1 MDKRKLHISALAGV
15 LALTLML
22 SLLVGFLPMSAKAAT
37 SSELKV
43 QLDALQAQ
51 NAAIGAQLAELRNQL
66 SENNSEIEKMVAE
79 KNIIDQEIFLLY
91 QQINNINNQ
100 IATYSMLIADKQEE
114 LAAAQAKYDELWNK
128 NRERIQAME
137 EEGEISYWSVLFQA
151 NSFADLLDRF
161 NMVQEIAASDRRRLK
176 ELNEAAQA
184 VKDVKTL
191 LEEEKNALEQT
202 KESLNITQAELE
214 VKREDADQL
223 LKDLVNK
230 GMEYETLVAQSEVA
244 RAQLMTSIANTQVQY
259 NNAIYQEWLATSVPA
274 TTLPL
279 PPSQTEATK
288 ATDPTTA
295 TDPTQETQPGESSKP
310 DEGSDS
316 ADEGWK
322 TPIDYVQNTSP
333 FGDRDAPTAGAS
345 SNHQGVDLAAP
356 LNTPIYA
363 ARSGTVS
370 IATYSN
376 SAGYYVQI
384 DHGDGYKSI
393 YMHMTYFV
401 VSAGQTVSQGQ
412 VIGYCGSTGISTGSH
427 LHFGISQNGVYQNP
441 NQYIPV

>member
-1 MDKRKLHISALAGV
+1 MDKRKVYASVLAGALV
-15 LALTLML
+15 LALLL
-22 SLLVGFLPMSAKAAT
+22 SLVAGFIPTAHAAT

-43 QLDALQAQ
+43 QLNALQAQ

-66 SENNSEIEKMVAE
+66 SENSNEIEKMVAE

-114 LAAAQAKYDELWNK
+114 LLAAQSKYDELWEK

-137 EEGEISYWSVLFQA
+137 EEGEVTYWSVLFQA
-151 NSFADLLDRF
+151 NSFSDLLDRL

-176 ELNEAAQA
+176 ELNEAAQV
-184 VKDVKTL
+184 VKEMKVL
-191 LEEEKNALEQT
+191 LEEEKYALEET
-202 KESLNITQAELE
+202 KESLNETQAELE

-223 LKDLVNK
+223 LKDLVAK
-230 GMEYETLVAQSEVA
+230 GMEYETLVAQSEQA
-244 RAQLMTSIANTQVQY
+244 QAQLMISIANTQVQY
-259 NNAIYQEWLATSVPA
+259 NNALYQEWLATSVPA
-274 TTLPL
+274 TTKPL
-279 PPSQTEATK
+279 PPSQTEAT
-288 ATDPTTA
+288 TA
-295 TDPTQETQPGESSKP
+295 TDPTKENQSGGNTDSNNGSS
-310 DEGSDS
+310 ST
-316 ADEGWK
+316 DEGWRV
-322 TPIDYVQNTSP
+322 PIDYVQNTSP

-363 ARSGTVS
+363 ARSGTVT

-384 DHGDGYKSI
+384 DHGGGTKSI
-393 YMHMTYFV
+393 YMHMTYFT
-401 VSAGQTVSQGQ
+401 VSAGQKVSQGQ
-412 VIGYCGSTGISTGSH
+412 IIGYCGSTGISTGSH

>member
-1 MDKRKLHISALAGV
+1 MDKRKLCASVLAGALV
-15 LALTLML
+15 LALLL
-22 SLLVGFLPMSAKAAT
+22 SLVAGFIPTVHAAT

-43 QLDALQAQ
+43 QLDALKSQKAG
-51 NAAIGAQLAELRNQL
+51 IDAQLAELRNQI
-66 SENNSEIEKMVAE
+66 SENSSEIGKMVAE

-114 LAAAQAKYDELWNK
+114 LQAAQAKYNDLWEK

-137 EEGEISYWSVLFQA
+137 EEGEVTYWSVLFQA
-151 NSFADLLDRF
+151 NSFSDLLDRL
-161 NMVQEIAASDRRRLK
+161 NMVQEIAAADRRRLK
-176 ELNEAAQA
+176 ELNEAAQV
-184 VKDVKTL
+184 VKDTKAL
-191 LEEEKNALEQT
+191 LEEEKGALELT
-202 KESLNITQAELE
+202 KVSLNETQAELE
-214 VKREDADQL
+214 VKRADADQL
-223 LKDLVNK
+223 LKDLVAR
-230 GMEYETLVAQSEVA
+230 GMEYEELVAQSEIA

-274 TTLPL
+274 TTKPL
-279 PPSQTEATK
+279 PPSQTDAT
-288 ATDPTTA
+288 TDSNK
-295 TDPTQETQPGESSKP
+295 ETQSGSNTESN
-310 DEGSDS
+310 GSAS
-316 ADEGWK
+316 TDEGWK
-322 TPIDYVQNTSP
+322 VPIDYVQNTSP

-356 LNTPIYA
+356 VNTPIYA
-363 ARSGTVS
+363 ARSGTVT
-370 IATYSN
+370 IATYSS

-393 YMHMTYFV
+393 YMHMSYFV
-401 VSAGQTVSQGQ
+401 VSAGQKVSQGQ
-412 VIGYCGSTGISTGSH
+412 IIGYCGSTGISTGSH

>member
-1 MDKRKLHISALAGV
+1 MDKRKLCASVFASALV
-15 LALTLML
+15 LALLL
-22 SLLVGFLPMSAKAAT
+22 SLVAGFVPTVHAAT

-43 QLDALQAQ
+43 QLDALKSQKAG
-51 NAAIGAQLAELRNQL
+51 IDAQLAELRTQI
-66 SENNSEIEKMVAE
+66 SENSSEIGKMVAE

-114 LAAAQAKYDELWNK
+114 LQAAQAKYNDLWEK

-137 EEGEISYWSVLFQA
+137 EEGEVTYWSVLFQA
-151 NSFADLLDRF
+151 NSFSDLLDRL
-161 NMVQEIAASDRRRLK
+161 NMVQEIAAADRRRLK
-176 ELNEAAQA
+176 ELNEAAQV
-184 VKDVKTL
+184 VKDTKAL
-191 LEEEKNALEQT
+191 LEEEKGALELT
-202 KESLNITQAELE
+202 KVSLNETQAELE
-214 VKREDADQL
+214 VKRADADQL
-223 LKDLVNK
+223 LKDLVAR
-230 GMEYETLVAQSEVA
+230 GMEYEELVAQSEIA

-274 TTLPL
+274 TTKPL
-279 PPSQTEATK
+279 PPSQTDAT
-288 ATDPTTA
+288 TDSNK
-295 TDPTQETQPGESSKP
+295 ETQSGNNTESN
-310 DEGSDS
+310 GSAS
-316 ADEGWK
+316 TDEGWK
-322 TPIDYVQNTSP
+322 VPIDYVQNTSP

-356 LNTPIYA
+356 VNTPIYA
-363 ARSGTVS
+363 ARSGTVT
-370 IATYSN
+370 IATYSS

-393 YMHMTYFV
+393 YMHMSYFV
-401 VSAGQTVSQGQ
+401 VSAGQKVSQGQ
-412 VIGYCGSTGISTGSH
+412 IIGYCGSTGISTGSH

>member
-1 MDKRKLHISALAGV
+1 MDKRKVCATVLAGV
-15 LALTLML
+15 LALAMLL
-22 SLLVGFLPMSAKAAT
+22 SLIAGFVPMQANAAT

-51 NAAIGAQLAELRNQL
+51 NAAIGAQLTELRSQL

-114 LAAAQAKYDELWNK
+114 LLAAEDKYSDLWDK

-176 ELNEAAQA
+176 ELNEAAQV
-184 VKDVKTL
+184 VKEMKLL
-191 LEEEKNALEQT
+191 LETEKDALEVT
-202 KESLNITQAELE
+202 KTSLSETQAELE

-223 LKDLVNK
+223 LKDLVSK
-230 GMEYETLVAQSEVA
+230 GMEYEELVAQSEIA

-279 PPSQTEATK
+279 PPSQTEAT
-288 ATDPTTA
+288 TA
-295 TDPTQETQPGESSKP
+295 TDPTQGTESGGES
-310 DEGSDS
+310 GSNGGS
-316 ADEGWK
+316 TTTDEGWK
-322 TPIDYVQNTSP
+322 VPIDYVQNTSP

-370 IATYSN
+370 IATYSS

-401 VSAGQTVSQGQ
+401 VSAGQKVSQGQ
-412 VIGYCGSTGISTGSH
+412 IIGYCGSTGVSTGSH

>member
-1 MDKRKLHISALAGV
+1 MDKRRLCASVLAGV
-15 LALTLML
+15 LVLALLL
-22 SLLVGFLPMSAKAAT
+22 SLIAGFVPMTVKAAT

-51 NAAIGAQLAELRNQL
+51 NAAIGAQLAELRSQL

-114 LAAAQAKYDELWNK
+114 LLAAQAKYDDLWNK

-176 ELNEAAQA
+176 ELNEAAQV
-184 VKDVKTL
+184 VKDMKTL
-191 LEEEKNALEQT
+191 LETEKGALEQT
-202 KESLNITQAELE
+202 KVSLNETQQDLE

-223 LKDLVNK
+223 LKDLVAK
-230 GMEYETLVAQSEVA
+230 GMEYEELVAQSEIA
-244 RAQLMTSIANTQVQY
+244 RAQLMTSIANTKVQY

-279 PPSQTEATK
+279 PPSQTQA
-288 ATDPTTA
+288 TTA
-295 TDPTQETQPGESSKP
+295 TDPTKETKPGEENKP
-310 DEGSDS
+310 ADGNTST
-316 ADEGWK
+316 DEGWRV
-322 TPIDYVQNTSP
+322 PIDYVQNTSP

-363 ARSGTVS
+363 ARSGTVT

-384 DHGDGYKSI
+384 DHGGGTKSI

-401 VSAGQTVSQGQ
+401 VSAGQKVSQGQ
-412 VIGYCGSTGISTGSH
+412 IIGYCGSTGISTGSH

>member
-1 MDKRKLHISALAGV
+1 MDKRRVYASVLAGV
-15 LALTLML
+15 LALAML
-22 SLLVGFLPMSAKAAT
+22 LGLIAGFVPMRANAAT
-37 SSELKV
+37 SSELRV

-51 NAAIGAQLAELRNQL
+51 NAAIGAQLTELRNQL
-66 SENNSEIEKMVAE
+66 SENSSEIEKMVTE

-114 LAAAQAKYDELWNK
+114 LLAAQGKYNDLWNK

-137 EEGEISYWSVLFQA
+137 EEGELSYWSVLFQA
-151 NSFADLLDRF
+151 NSFADLLDRL
-161 NMVQEIAASDRRRLK
+161 NMVQEIAAADRRRLK
-176 ELNEAAQA
+176 ELNKAAVL
-184 VKDVKTL
+184 VKEMKVL
-191 LEEEKNALEQT
+191 LEEEKAGLEVT
-202 KESLNITQAELE
+202 KDSLKVTQSELE
-214 VKREDADQL
+214 VKRADADQL
-223 LKDLVNK
+223 LKDLVAK
-230 GMEYETLVAQSEVA
+230 GMEYEELVEQSEA
-244 RAQLMTSIANTQVQY
+244 TRAQLMISIANTQTQY
-259 NNAIYQEWLATSVPA
+259 NNAVYREWLATSVPA

-279 PPSQTEATK
+279 PPSQTQA
-288 ATDPTTA
+288 TTA
-295 TDPTQETQPGESSKP
+295 TDPTQATQS
-310 DEGSDS
+310 GSNS
-316 ADEGWK
+316 TSGGNTTTDEGWMV
-322 TPIDYVQNTSP
+322 PIDYVQNTSP

-345 SNHQGVDLAAP
+345 SNHHGVDLAAP
-356 LNTPIYA
+356 ENTPIYA
-363 ARSGTVS
+363 ARSGVVT
-370 IATYSN
+370 IATDSS

-401 VSAGQTVSQGQ
+401 VSAGQQVSQGQ

>member
-1 MDKRKLHISALAGV
+1 MDKRKVCASVLAGV
-15 LALTLML
+15 LALAMLL
-22 SLLVGFLPMSAKAAT
+22 SLIAGFVPMQAKAAT

-43 QLDALQAQ
+43 QLDALRAQ
-51 NAAIGAQLAELRNQL
+51 NAAIGAELTALRSQI
-66 SENNSEIEKMVAE
+66 SENNSEIEQMVAE

-114 LAAAQAKYDELWNK
+114 LLAAQEKYNDLWDK

-161 NMVQEIAASDRRRLK
+161 NMVQEIVAYDRRRLK
-176 ELNEAAQA
+176 ELNEAAMA
-184 VKDVKTL
+184 VKEMKVL
-191 LEEEKNALEQT
+191 LEEEKGALEET
-202 KESLNITQAELE
+202 KVSLNETQADLE
-214 VKREDADQL
+214 VKRDDADRL
-223 LKDLVNK
+223 LKDLVAK
-230 GMEYETLVAQSEVA
+230 GLEYEELVAQSEIA

-259 NNAIYQEWLATSVPA
+259 NNAVYQEWLATSVPA

-279 PPSQTEATK
+279 PPSQTEAT
-288 ATDPTTA
+288 TA
-295 TDPTQETQPGESSKP
+295 TNPTQGTES
-310 DEGSDS
+310 GSNAESESTGGS
-316 ADEGWK
+316 ATTDEGWMV
-322 TPIDYVQNTSP
+322 PIDYVQNTSP

-363 ARSGTVS
+363 SRSGTVT
-370 IATYSN
+370 IATYSS

-401 VSAGQTVSQGQ
+401 VSAGQKVSQGQ
-412 VIGYCGSTGISTGSH
+412 IIGYCGSTGVSTGSH